1 MVKHISDR
9 IGVMHSG
16 KLLEMGTSDDVIIS
30 AFILIQKVY
39 FLRFHYRDPD
49 YERTHVN
56 GCVYQPAA
64 ADGKIVSSVK
74 FSMDTMFIVLKTKL
88 QCTVKKIEE
97 KKKSWFITSF
107 FSNYLGRVVM
117 R

>member
-1 MVKHISDR
+1 MMS
-9 IGVMHSG
+9 
-16 KLLEMGTSDDVIIS
+16 IIS

-49 YERTHVN
+49 YERTRKRI
-56 GCVYQPAA
+56 VYQPAA

-88 QCTVKKIEE
+88 QCTVKKLKRRKE
-97 KKKSWFITSF
+97 KAG
-107 FSNYLGRVVM
+107 L
-117 R
+117 